1 MRRLF
6 PLIATLLLLALR
18 IADAATLAP
27 GMPMPPLTLTDQ
39 HDAKA
44 AIAPD
49 TRMVIFARDMAAAD
63 IVEKALADNGAALLA
78 DAAALF
84 VSDISGMPGMVR
96 KFIAMPAM
104 RKRPYRMILD
114 RDGKVT
120 ADMPVQKDQVTLL
133 RLDAM
138 TIQTVEYLDS
148 ADRLRAALE
157 AARSASP

>member
-1 MRRLF
+1 MQRPFL
-6 PLIATLLLLALR
+6 LIAMFLLLALQ
-18 IADAATLAP
+18 AAGAATLAP
-27 GMPMPPLTLTDQ
+27 GMPMPPLTLADQ
-39 HDAKA
+39 HDVKA
-44 AIAPD
+44 AITPD
-49 TRMVIFARDMAAAD
+49 TRTVVFARDMASAD

-114 RDGKVT
+114 RDGKAT
-120 ADMPVQKDQVTLL
+120 ANMPAQKDQVTLL
-133 RLDAM
+133 RLEAM
-138 TIQTVEYLDS
+138 NIQAVEYIDS

-157 AARSASP
+157 ASRSASP